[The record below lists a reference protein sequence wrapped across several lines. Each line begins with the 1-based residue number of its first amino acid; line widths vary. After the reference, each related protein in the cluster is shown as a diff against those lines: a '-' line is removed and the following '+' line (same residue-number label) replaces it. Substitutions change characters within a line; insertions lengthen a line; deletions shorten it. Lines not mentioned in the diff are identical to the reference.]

1 MSTRRRQSLK
11 ARRQDKKRHTRN
23 TTVKNSIKKTLKELE
38 SHFTAKKI
46 EEAKKTLGGAIS
58 KLSKAAKKGIVRK
71 NTARRKISRLSK
83 KLNKLLSA

>member
-23 TTVKNSIKKTLKELE
+23 TKVKNSIKKTLKELQ

-46 EEAKKTLGGAIS
+46 VEAKETLRGAIS
-58 KLSKAAKKGIVRK
+58 NMAKAAKKGIIRK

-83 KLNKLLSA
+83 RLTKLLSA